1 MVDHDQVNASFHPIS
16 VTLKDKSGKQVTEQL
31 LFCVQHRPLQTNEQ
45 VRLDYGP
52 RYGLSA
58 EGQPPP
64 QAVVKSEDSA
74 PHRIPPATPGFMP
87 APQPSN
93 DPRWL
98 RVQAESMA
106 ALDRNMANA
115 HGRIAAQGG
124 RVASNDGAGL
134 NCLIFSLLQHA
145 TRDYNPPGPEML
157 HQANR
162 LRAELQL
169 GDGMLYPDTP
179 ETQRLVE
186 RLRGDYRN
194 FNVQVVQPA
203 PDGSLIPVTHYGAAQ
218 GPQDS
223 HIFYILQGGNHFEA
237 AFVPNPQ
244 NQQQQEP
251 QQQPPQR
258 AGRRRRV
265 SPPTDTQQQKNRRLD

>member
-1 MVDHDQVNASFHPIS
+1 
-16 VTLKDKSGKQVTEQL
+16 
-31 LFCVQHRPLQTNEQ
+31 
-45 VRLDYGP
+45 
-52 RYGLSA
+52 
-58 EGQPPP
+58 
-64 QAVVKSEDSA
+64 
-74 PHRIPPATPGFMP
+74 
-87 APQPSN
+87 
-93 DPRWL
+93 
-98 RVQAESMA
+98 
-106 ALDRNMANA
+106 
-115 HGRIAAQGG
+115 
-124 RVASNDGAGL
+124 
-134 NCLIFSLLQHA
+134 
-145 TRDYNPPGPEML
+145 ML